1 MINNIEQKALVELPH
16 AMSIVKQNWNL
27 KMKDSGGGCCG
38 RSDVFMSQYD
48 LPEKQ
53 EPL

>member
-1 MINNIEQKALVELPH
+1 MIDNVEQKALVELLH

-38 RSDVFMSQYD
+38 HSDVIMS
-48 LPEKQ
+48 
-53 EPL
+53 